1 MENSKINPFQFFC
14 LIVLFE
20 LGSAIVLGVG
30 IDAKQDAWIT
40 IILGSIAGVIMFY
53 VYYYLYIQHPTLP
66 LTGYLQVILGKYL
79 GWIVGVLYI
88 IYFLFISGRVLRDFG
103 DLLLT
108 AILPE
113 TPLFI
118 INILMVA
125 VSAYVLYLGIEV
137 LARTGEF
144 YLFILLLVGLSSNI
158 LIFFSNI
165 IDLTNLLPILEG
177 GWKNVFMTTFP
188 KVFTF
193 PFGEMIVFTMLLPYL
208 NKQSSALK
216 VGVISILVSGIL
228 ISYTVGMNIAVLGA
242 DIAARSQF
250 PLLTTVGKIRVMEF
264 LERLD
269 ALAVVTLVMGMFFKI
284 SIFMYAGILG
294 IKNLFKFAKH
304 QELVIPIG
312 IVILFCSITIAG
324 NIAEH
329 KKEGLEVIPLYLHL
343 PFQVGIPLV
352 LFIITLIRKKLSK
365 SNC

>member
-1 MENSKINPFQFFC
+1 MENSKINPFQLFC

-20 LGSAIVLGVG
+20 FGSAIVLGVG

-40 IILGSIAGVIMFY
+40 IILGSLAGVIMFY
-53 VYYYLYIQHPTLP
+53 VYYYLYKQHPTLP
-66 LTGYLQVILGKYL
+66 LTGYLQVLLGKYL
-79 GWIVGVLYI
+79 GWIVGVLYM
-88 IYFLFISGRVLRDFG
+88 IYFLYISGRVLRDFG

-108 AILPE
+108 SILPE

-144 YLFILLLVGLSSNI
+144 YLFILLLAGLSSNI

-165 IDLTNLLPILEG
+165 IDITNLLPILED
-177 GWKNVFMTTFP
+177 GWKNVLMTTFP
-188 KVFTF
+188 KVFTI

-228 ISYTVGMNIAVLGA
+228 ISFTVEMNLAVLGA
-242 DIAARSQF
+242 DITARSQF

-269 ALAVVTLVMGMFFKI
+269 ALAVVTLIIGMFFKI
-284 SIFMYAGILG
+284 SIFMYAGILS
-294 IKNLFKFAKH
+294 IKNLFKFNKH
-304 QELVIPIG
+304 QELAIPIG
-312 IVILFCSITIAG
+312 IVTLFCSITMAG
-324 NIAEH
+324 NIIEH
-329 KKEGLEVIPLYLHL
+329 KKEGIEVVPLYLHL
-343 PFQVGIPLV
+343 PFQVGIPIV
-352 LFIITLIRKKLSK
+352 LFIITVIRKKMSK
-365 SNC
+365 SNY